1 MSDDPIRKIV
11 DLVLNNVT
19 VNSRVI
25 ASQHSNNVSYPKVE
39 VHEISNIQNSVL
51 STDINTDI
59 GLSNFSNYD
68 SNTTH
73 NQSDVLKEAAQHMV
87 DAWESSEQDDME
99 CAIANLTNALA
110 GKPLV
115 YKTIAEVPSKI
126 KSELTISDSS
136 QERYKQGIQAAVT
149 WLQAYAETIPVARLV
164 PSLSF
169 IANKMAKELL
179 ANDKTK
185 TDYNI
190 FVELADV
197 WEASIARE
205 INPCCREV
213 IREKVDGLRMVI
225 DLKLSPTLS
234 QICQECDPPGSGKE
248 CRGGTCYKCQ
258 GLGTIQIKE

>member
-1 MSDDPIRKIV
+1 MNDDPTKIT
-11 DLVLNNVT
+11 NKT
-19 VNSRVI
+19 VKI
-25 ASQHSNNVSYPKVE
+25 A
-39 VHEISNIQNSVL
+39 EITEIQNSVL
-51 STDINTDI
+51 STDTNTDI
-59 GLSNFSNYD
+59 GLSNFSNYE

-136 QERYKQGIQAAVT
+136 QEEYKQGIRAAAK
-149 WLQAYAETIPVARLV
+149 WLHDYAKTIPLMRLQ
-164 PSLSF
+164 PALSF
-169 IANKMAKELL
+169 VANKMEKELL
-179 ANDKTK
+179 ANDKIK

-190 FVELADV
+190 FVELADA
-197 WEASIARE
+197 WEASIVRE

-248 CRGGTCYKCQ
+248 CRGGTCHKCQ
-258 GLGTIQIKE
+258 GLGTTKIKE